1 MRSPARAAVG
11 ALALSLT
18 AAAAARPAGAQAA
31 PKFGYVD
38 VAQVME
44 QVPGRA
50 EAQQSFEREANGIRA
65 EVQRMQD
72 SLQGLVTGYQR
83 QQATLTPAQRQTRER
98 ELQQRQQQ
106 YAQRA
111 QALQERGARREQ
123 ELANQLEGVVRQAI
137 EDVRTGGGYAMIF
150 AAGANSAML
159 AADRSL
165 DVTAQVTARM
175 RTIAAA
181 RPAGGAAAPAGGA
194 AAAPAGAAP
203 GGAPAAAPAGAARP
217 RPPQR

>member
-1 MRSPARAAVG
+1 MRVIARAGAG
-11 ALALSLT
+11 ALALTL
-18 AAAAARPAGAQAA
+18 AAAARPACAQAA

-38 VAQVME
+38 VGQVME
-44 QVPGRA
+44 QVPGRT

-72 SLQGLVTGYQR
+72 SLQALVTGYQR
-83 QQATLTPAQRQTRER
+83 QQPTLTPAQRQTRER

-123 ELANQLEGVVRQAI
+123 ELANQFEGVVRQAI
-137 EDVRTGGGYAMIF
+137 EDVRTGGGYSMIF
-150 AAGANSAML
+150 ASGANSAML

>member
-18 AAAAARPAGAQAA
+18 AAAARPAGAQAA

-38 VAQVME
+38 VGQVME
-44 QVPGRA
+44 AVPGRA
-50 EAQQSFEREANGIRA
+50 EAQQSFEREATGIRA

-72 SLQGLVTGYQR
+72 SLQALVTGYQR
-83 QQATLTPAQRQTRER
+83 QQSTLTAAQRQTRER

-123 ELANQLEGVVRQAI
+123 ELANQFEGVVRQAI

-159 AADRSL
+159 AADKSL
-165 DVTAQVTARM
+165 DVTPQVTARM

-181 RPAGGAAAPAGGA
+181 RPAGAAPA
-194 AAAPAGAAP
+194 AAAPA
-203 GGAPAAAPAGAARP
+203 GAPAAAPAGAARP